1 MRLTICFGLLA
12 LALLSSSHVARA
24 ATVRA
29 SLATSPAGT
38 LGNNGSSV
46 TQFSFSADGTKVAFE
61 STANTLVAGDTN
73 GQSDIFVRDLATGT
87 TTRVS
92 VGSGGAQALGGN
104 SYAPSLNADGTR
116 VAFYSD
122 ATNLVA
128 GDTNNKTD
136 VFVRDL
142 TTGTTTRVSL
152 DSGGAQG
159 NENSFNPSLSADGTR
174 VAFQSFANTLVAGD
188 TNGASDIF
196 VRDLTAGTTTRVSVG
211 SGGAQGD
218 SDSYV
223 PSLSADGTKV
233 AFSSNATNL
242 VAGDSNG
249 VADVFVRDFTTNT
262 TTRASVASGG
272 AQSNDTSYNPSLS
285 ADGTK
290 VAFHSNA
297 STLVTSD
304 TNNASD
310 IFVRDLTTNTTTRAS
325 VDSGGAQGNSG
336 SFSPSLSADGTKVA
350 FYSNANNLVAGDT
363 NGVFDI
369 FVRDLTKG
377 TTVRA
382 SVGSSGTQG
391 NDTSYVPSLSADGSK
406 VAFQSFARNLVA
418 GDTNGQQDVFVRN
431 LSTGNTAIVSVATS
445 PAGAQG
451 DDNSSSTQ
459 FSFSAD
465 GTEVAFV
472 SLASNLVAGDTN
484 STFDVFVRDLTTGT
498 TTRVS
503 VASDGTQSNSNSF
516 NASLS
521 ADGTKVAFYSFASN
535 LVAGDTNG
543 QADVFVRDL
552 RTGTTTRV
560 SVASDGTQGTGGDSV
575 TPSLSADGSK
585 VAFSSDATNLVA
597 GDANGQKDVFVRDL
611 TTGTTTLVSVDSGGT
626 QSNGSSSTASLNADG
641 TRVAFSSNATNLVAG
656 DTNGVFDVFVRD
668 LATGTTVRASVSNST
683 GAQSNNPSFNTSLS
697 ADGTRVAFSSNSSN
711 LVAGDTNAKADVFVR
726 DLTTGTTTLVSV
738 DSGGAQGNGDSFSP
752 SLSADGTKVA
762 FQSNATNL
770 VASDTNNRQDVF
782 VRDLTT
788 GTTVRASVDSG
799 GAQGNGDSSN
809 PSLSANGR
817 KVAFQSSAT
826 NLVAGD
832 TNNVSD
838 VFVADVASVAVNAL
852 SIGDVTLNEGDN
864 NTTDFVF
871 TVTLSAASASD
882 VTVDYTTA
890 NGTATA
896 GSDYAATSGTLVF
909 TPGQTS
915 KTIVVA
921 VAGDQGKEPNE
932 TFTVKLSNQN
942 DATLAKATAT
952 GTITNDDSGL
962 VVTTTSDAA
971 DNPNDN
977 DNTLREAIG
986 VANTNAGADTISF
999 KIPGAGVQTIQLN
1012 SALPTLAGN
1021 GAATTINGYSQPGAK
1036 ANTLATGS
1044 DAVLKIEI
1052 RGNGTSNFD
1061 GLTLASAGS
1070 TIKGLSIGNC
1080 RFGVYL
1086 SGAGATDNV
1095 VSGNYLGVKADG
1107 TTAFANNSGV
1117 FLNGAPN
1124 NTIGGTA
1131 AGARNLISGNSNY
1144 YGIYIIGAG
1153 ATGNTV
1159 SGNYIGTA
1167 TDGSSALANAYGVFI
1182 SGAPNNT
1189 IGGTTAGARNVI
1201 SGNSLYG
1208 VTIIYSGATG
1218 NVVSG
1223 NYIGANADGS
1233 AALANVYGVIIND
1246 APNNTIGG
1254 TAAGARNVVSGN
1266 SYAGIFIGDPGATGN
1281 SVSGNFIGTTAD
1293 GNAALANQYGVFISN
1308 APNNNIGGT
1317 TAGERNVISGN
1328 SSLGVYLAGSDSTGN
1343 TLIGNYIGTRADG
1356 NIALGNNDGISIS
1369 DAPNTIIGGDVA
1381 GARNV
1386 ISGNSG
1392 HGVYIAGGLATGTQ
1406 VSGNYVGVNADGSAA
1421 LANLDGVYIAGAPNT
1436 TVGGDVAGAR
1446 NVISGN
1452 TREGVILTD
1461 GVSTKVSGNYIGV
1474 AADGATARGNNIGI
1488 RILFASED
1496 NTIGGTTAGERNV
1509 ISGNT
1514 DSGVTIIGAEATRN
1528 TISGN
1533 FIGVKAD
1540 GSSALANG
1548 TGVFIS
1554 QAPGNTIGGTTA
1566 SARNVIS
1573 GNSGIGVFI
1582 GGPGATGNSVR
1593 GNSIFANG
1601 ALGINLAG
1609 GNEDGNGVTAN
1620 DAGDGDSGPNNLQNF
1635 PVLTTITSSG
1645 GNAVIKGTFNSNANK
1660 DYVLDFY
1667 DNAVADAS
1675 GYGQG
1680 QTYLGSSTTITADGT
1695 DKTFTATLPGVTLI
1709 DGHFITATAT
1719 RTSASDGTGALND
1732 TSEFSLAVKF
1742 IANTAPVAAGQS
1754 ATAVSGSPT
1763 NITLVATD
1771 ADNDPLTY
1779 SVVAPPANG
1788 KVTIAGNVAT
1798 YTSNFGYVGADS
1810 FTFKANDGKAD
1821 SNTATVNINVIAGP
1835 APPESGLVVTT
1846 LSDVQASDG
1855 VTSLR
1860 EAVDA
1865 ANRDGKDSAITFAV
1879 SGTITLTGGELT
1891 LVNDGKV
1898 SITGPSAG
1906 VTIVGDGKSRVF
1918 NINGADATLSGL
1930 NITGGNAG
1938 NANGGAILNNG
1949 ALTLNGS
1956 TLFNNA
1962 ANSGGA
1968 IANGGALILINTTL
1982 ANNSAQ
1988 NNGGGIF
1995 NAPTA
2000 TLSSL
2005 NSTIVGNAATSDG
2018 GLFKGKSLTLSNSIV
2033 VGNTSDNLSAV
2044 ADAGGSNI
2052 TSGTNAAAGLDPS
2065 GLRDN
2070 GGPVRTIALT
2080 TRGTAV
2086 NTGDNAAAASL
2097 TTDGRG
2103 AGFPRV
2109 VSGKVDIGAF
2119 ESAFGNRAPSLNNA
2133 TFSTSANVPFSMQL
2147 TGSDADGDSLS
2158 YSRAGGTLPDGIT
2171 LSSTGLLAG
2180 TPTKVGRYD
2189 FQINVND
2196 GTDTTVARFI
2206 LIVSANDDGVGPVI
2220 TRSALSPSYT
2230 RDEFANIVYRG
2241 TVRDV
2246 APGGVTPSGVAQ
2258 VTFQLRRNS
2267 DGFAYSGDES
2277 TGFTSNV
2284 NLGYFP
2290 AFLSEPTPNTAAAR
2304 DYRRTF
2310 GANGFVPSASV
2321 LTPGGYSLVIAA
2333 KDVAGNFSVEV
2344 VPVSI
2349 TAATSPIRATPATSP
2364 ASPSA
2369 PSAIRSG
2376 AGSSAGAS

>member
-1 MRLTICFGLLA
+1 MKTLFSLRAPAANRRFARLLMQLMIFCGLLA
-12 LALLSSSHVARA
+12 LALSSSHGARA

-29 SLATSPAGT
+29 SVATSPAGA
-38 LGNNGSSV
+38 LGNNGSSI
-46 TQFSFSADGTKVAFE
+46 TQFSFSADGTRVAFE

-73 GQSDIFVRDLATGT
+73 NASDIFVRDLATGT

-92 VGSGGAQALGGN
+92 VGSGGAQALGGS
-104 SYAPSLNADGTR
+104 SYA
-116 VAFYSD
+116 
-122 ATNLVA
+122 
-128 GDTNNKTD
+128 
-136 VFVRDL
+136 
-142 TTGTTTRVSL
+142 
-152 DSGGAQG
+152 
-159 NENSFNPSLSADGTR
+159 PSLSADGSK

-223 PSLSADGTKV
+223 PSLNADGTKV

-369 FVRDLTKG
+369 FVRDLTTG
-377 TTVRA
+377 TTTRA
-382 SVGSSGTQG
+382 SVGSNGTQG

-418 GDTNGQQDVFVRN
+418 GDANGQQDVFVRN

-451 DDNSSSTQ
+451 NDNSSSTQ

-465 GTEVAFV
+465 GTEVAFE
-472 SLASNLVAGDTN
+472 SDATNLVAGDTN
-484 STFDVFVRDLTTGT
+484 NASDIFVRDLTTGTTTLVSVNSNGAQGNSGSFAPSLSADGTKVAFYSSASTLVAGDTNGARDVFVRDLTTGT

-503 VASDGTQSNSNSF
+503 VASDGTQGNSNSLNPSLSADGTRVAFESYASTLMAGDTNGTEDIFVRDLTTGTTTRVSVDNGGAQGNGNSIKPSLSADGSKVAFFSDASNLVAGDTNGRSDVFVRDLTANITARASVASGGAQSNGNSLNPSLSADGTRVAFASDASNLVAGDTNARSDIFVRDLTANITTRASVASGGAQSNSNSF

-521 ADGTKVAFYSFASN
+521 ADGSKVAFYSF
-535 LVAGDTNG
+535 
-543 QADVFVRDL
+543 
-552 RTGTTTRV
+552 
-560 SVASDGTQGTGGDSV
+560 
-575 TPSLSADGSK
+575 
-585 VAFSSDATNLVA
+585 
-597 GDANGQKDVFVRDL
+597 
-611 TTGTTTLVSVDSGGT
+611 
-626 QSNGSSSTASLNADG
+626 
-641 TRVAFSSNATNLVAG
+641 ATNLVAG
-656 DTNGVFDVFVRD
+656 DTNGAEDI
-668 LATGTTVRASVSNST
+668 
-683 GAQSNNPSFNTSLS
+683 
-697 ADGTRVAFSSNSSN
+697 
-711 LVAGDTNAKADVFVR
+711 FVR
-726 DLTTGTTTLVSV
+726 DLTAGTTTRASVASDGTQSNSVSIY
-738 DSGGAQGNGDSFSP
+738 P
-752 SLSADGTKVA
+752 SLSAD
-762 FQSNATNL
+762 
-770 VASDTNNRQDVF
+770 
-782 VRDLTT
+782 
-788 GTTVRASVDSG
+788 
-799 GAQGNGDSSN
+799 
-809 PSLSANGR
+809 GR
-817 KVAFQSSAT
+817 KVAFQSYAS
-826 NLVAGD
+826 NLVADD

-852 SIGDVTLNEGDN
+852 SIGDVTLNEGDS
-864 NTTDFVF
+864 NTTDFDF
-871 TVTLSAASASD
+871 TVTLSAASAD
-882 VTVDYTTA
+882 NVTVDYATGG
-890 NGTATA
+890 GTATA

-915 KTIVVA
+915 KTITVA
-921 VAGDQGKEPNE
+921 VTGDQGKEPNE

-942 DATLAKATAT
+942 NATISRATAT
-952 GTITNDDSGL
+952 GTIVNDDSGL
-962 VVTTTSDAA
+962 IVTTTSDAA

-999 KIPGAGVQTIQLN
+999 NIPGNGVQTIQLN

-1021 GAATTINGYSQPGAK
+1021 GAATTIDGYSQPGAK

-1044 DAVLKIEI
+1044 DAVIKIEI
-1052 RGNGTSNFD
+1052 QGNGTGNFI
-1061 GLTLASAGS
+1061 GLTLSSAGS

-1080 RFGVYL
+1080 RYGVYL
-1086 SGAGATDNV
+1086 SGAGATGNS
-1095 VSGNYLGVKADG
+1095 VSGNTLGVRADG
-1107 TTAFANNSGV
+1107 SSALANQYGV
-1117 FLNGAPN
+1117 FISSASG
-1124 NTIGGTA
+1124 NTIGGTTV
-1131 AGARNLISGNSNY
+1131 GERNVISGNSS
-1144 YGIYIIGAG
+1144 GVGVYIGG
-1153 ATGNTV
+1153 SVATGNTV
-1159 SGNYIGTA
+1159 SGNYIGTVA
-1167 TDGSSALANAYGVFI
+1167 DGSSALANGFGVYI
-1182 SGAPNNT
+1182 NAAPGNT
-1189 IGGTTAGARNVI
+1189 IGGTTTGARNVI

-1223 NYIGANADGS
+1223 NFIGTKADGS
-1233 AALANVYGVIIND
+1233 AALANVYGVVISG
-1246 APNNTIGG
+1246 APNNLIGG
-1254 TAAGARNVVSGN
+1254 TAAGARNVISGN
-1266 SYAGIFIGDPGATGN
+1266 SSYGVYILSGATGN
-1281 SVSGNFIGTTAD
+1281 SVRGNFIGVKAD
-1293 GNAALANQYGVFISN
+1293 GSSALANQYGVFISD

-1317 TAGERNVISGN
+1317 TAGARNVISGN
-1328 SSLGVYLAGSDSTGN
+1328 SSLGVYLAGS
-1343 TLIGNYIGTRADG
+1343 
-1356 NIALGNNDGISIS
+1356 
-1369 DAPNTIIGGDVA
+1369 
-1381 GARNV
+1381 
-1386 ISGNSG
+1386 
-1392 HGVYIAGGLATGTQ
+1392 
-1406 VSGNYVGVNADGSAA
+1406 
-1421 LANLDGVYIAGAPNT
+1421 
-1436 TVGGDVAGAR
+1436 
-1446 NVISGN
+1446 
-1452 TREGVILTD
+1452 
-1461 GVSTKVSGNYIGV
+1461 
-1474 AADGATARGNNIGI
+1474 
-1488 RILFASED
+1488 
-1496 NTIGGTTAGERNV
+1496 
-1509 ISGNT
+1509 
-1514 DSGVTIIGAEATRN
+1514 
-1528 TISGN
+1528 
-1533 FIGVKAD
+1533 
-1540 GSSALANG
+1540 
-1548 TGVFIS
+1548 
-1554 QAPGNTIGGTTA
+1554 
-1566 SARNVIS
+1566 
-1573 GNSGIGVFI
+1573 
-1582 GGPGATGNSVR
+1582 GATGNSVR

-1601 ALGINLAG
+1601 ALGIDLAG
-1609 GNEDGNGVTAN
+1609 GTETNSVTAN
-1620 DAGDGDSGPNNLQNF
+1620 DAGDGDTGPNNLQNF
-1635 PVLTTITSSG
+1635 PVILDVKQSG
-1645 GNAVIKGTFNSNANK
+1645 ANAVISGTFNSNANQ

-1675 GYGQG
+1675 GYGEG
-1680 QTYLGSSTTITADGT
+1680 QSYLGSSTTITADGT
-1695 DKTFTATLPGVTLI
+1695 DKAFTATLPGVTLT
-1709 DGHFITATAT
+1709 DGHFISATAT
-1719 RTSASDGTGALND
+1719 RTSVSDGTGALND

-1779 SVVAPPANG
+1779 LVVTPPANG
-1788 KVTIAGNVAT
+1788 KVTIAGNIAT
-1798 YTSNFGYVGADS
+1798 YTSNAGYVGPDS

-1821 SNTATVNINVIAGP
+1821 SNVATVNINVVAGP

-1865 ANRDGKDSAITFAV
+1865 ANRDGKDSPITFAV
-1879 SGTITLTGGELT
+1879 SGTINLTGGELT
-1891 LVNDGKV
+1891 LVGDGKV
-1898 SITGPSAG
+1898 SIVGPSAG

-1918 NINGADATLSGL
+1918 NIAPGADATMTGL

-1938 NANGGAILNNG
+1938 DANGGAILNNG
-1949 ALTLNGS
+1949 VLTLNGS

-1968 IANGGALILINTTL
+1968 IANGGALTLVNSTL
-1982 ANNSAQ
+1982 AANSAQ
-1988 NNGGGIF
+1988 NNGGGVF
-1995 NAPTA
+1995 NSPTA
-2000 TLSSL
+2000 TMTSL
-2005 NSTIVGNAATSDG
+2005 NSTIVGNAATSGG
-2018 GLFKGKSLTLSNSIV
+2018 GLFKGKTLNLSNSIV
-2033 VGNTSDNLSAV
+2033 VGNTGDNLSGV

-2052 TSGTNAAAGLDPS
+2052 TSGTNAAAGLDAA

-2070 GGPVRTIALT
+2070 GGAVQTIALT

-2086 NTGDNAAAASL
+2086 NAGDNAAAASL

-2103 AGFPRV
+2103 AGFPRI

-2147 TGSDADGDSLS
+2147 TGTDADGDSLS

-2171 LSSTGLLAG
+2171 LSSTGLLSG

-2189 FQINVND
+2189 FQVNVFD
-2196 GTDTTVARFI
+2196 GTDITVARFI
-2206 LIVSANDDGVGPVI
+2206 IIVSSNADGIGPII
-2220 TRSALSPSYT
+2220 TRPALNASYT
-2230 RDEFANIVYRG
+2230 RDEFANIIYRG

-2246 APGGVTPSGVAQ
+2246 APSGVTPSGVSQ
-2258 VTFQLRRNS
+2258 VTFQLRRDS
-2267 DGFAYSGDES
+2267 DGFAYSGNEMD
-2277 TGFTSNV
+2277 GFTSNV

-2290 AFLSEPTPNTAAAR
+2290 AFLSEPTSNTAEAR

-2321 LTPGGYSLVIAA
+2321 LTPGGYLLVIAA

-2344 VPVSI
+2344 VPVTI
-2349 TAATSPIRATPATSP
+2349 TAATSPARATPAT
-2364 ASPSA
+2364 PSA
-2369 PSAIRSG
+2369 RSAMRGATGGSG
-2376 AGSSAGAS
+2376 AAS